1 MFLCHCMYTHNY
13 AVLYVCRSPCK
24 VGKGKVSRH
33 KGDRPSWMQMTYV
46 RLLNLQKKGGGGD
59 IARGTN
65 ASCAAPKVPH
75 STVAASASCVWMF
88 HVPRCSFV
96 LLQFCP
102 HREVSLIFSQLLAG
116 GRWVLAQSASSPCYL
131 LTPVSVCMHKLCF
144 YIASKV
150 L

>member
-1 MFLCHCMYTHNY
+1 MPP
-13 AVLYVCRSPCK
+13 VLP
-24 VGKGKVSRH
+24 
-33 KGDRPSWMQMTYV
+33 PT
-46 RLLNLQKKGGGGD
+46 
-59 IARGTN
+59 
-65 ASCAAPKVPH
+65 VPR

-131 LTPVSVCMHKLCF
+131 LTPVSVCMHKLCV
-144 YIASKV
+144 YIASNV
-150 L
+150 Q